1 MGRDLSPMHEAPGTA
16 RDAPSDD
23 IERGLLE
30 AVAALRGHF
39 RYESGHHGDL
49 WLDLD
54 RLLVD
59 VGRTRRYAAALAERA
74 AACRLAC
81 VCGPLTGGAFL
92 AQLLAGDL
100 GADFVFAERL
110 VSPAGSIS
118 YRIPDQLRATVR
130 GRRVLLV
137 DDAVNAGS
145 ALLATRHDLLACGA
159 ELVGCASLLAL
170 GEAAERIPA
179 TTGVPFHWLLA
190 LERGLWPPDACPLC
204 ASGAPLVDRVPES
217 GPKPTIAESPRR
229 RRGAR

>member
-1 MGRDLSPMHEAPGTA
+1 MGRAGLPLHEAPGAA
-16 RDAPSDD
+16 RDAPPGD

-30 AVAALRGHF
+30 AAALRGHF

-74 AACRLAC
+74 AACRPAC
-81 VCGPLTGGAFL
+81 VCGPLTGGAFV
-92 AQLLAGDL
+92 AQLLAGEL
-100 GADFVFAERL
+100 GADFIFAERL
-110 VSPAGSIS
+110 VSAAGGVT
-118 YRIPDQLRATVR
+118 YRIADRLRATAR

-145 ALLATRHDLLACGA
+145 ALLSTRQDLLACGA
-159 ELVGCASLLAL
+159 EPVGCASLFAL

-179 TTGVPFHWLLA
+179 ATGVPFFWLLA
-190 LERGLWPPDACPLC
+190 LDRKLWPPDACPLC
-204 ASGAPLVDRVPES
+204 ASGAPLVDYIQGS
-217 GPKPTIAESPRR
+217 
-229 RRGAR
+229 